1 MLYRRYIKR
10 FIDIILSLT
19 GLIIFA
25 PFFLVIAVLIKKE
38 DGGSVFFR
46 QVRVGQNGRP
56 FKIYKFRT
64 MVENAERLG
73 AKVTKEDDPRITEI
87 GKFLRKYKIDELP
100 QLINVL
106 KGEMSL
112 VGPRPEVPKYVELF
126 KEDYKEILKVK
137 PGITDYASLEYKD
150 ENKLLKG
157 AENPEEIYIKEIL
170 PVKIKYYKRYIKD
183 ISFITDIK
191 LIIKT
196 IMGIVK

>member
-1 MLYRRYIKR
+1 MFYRRYIKR
-10 FIDIILSLT
+10 LIDIILSLS
-19 GLIIFA
+19 GLIILA
-25 PFFLVIAVLIKKE
+25 PFFLLIAVFIKKE

-56 FKIYKFRT
+56 FRIYKFRT

-112 VGPRPEVPKYVELF
+112 VGPRPEVPKYVEMF

-150 ENKLLKG
+150 ENRLLKG
-157 AENPEEIYIKEIL
+157 AKNPEEIYIKEIL
-170 PVKIKYYKRYIKD
+170 PVKIEYYKRYIKD

>member
-1 MLYRRYIKR
+1 MFYRRYIKR
-10 FIDIILSLT
+10 FIDIILSLS
-19 GLIIFA
+19 GLILLF
-25 PFFLVIAVLIKKE
+25 PFFLLIAVLIKKE

-46 QVRVGQNGRP
+46 QVRVGQNGKP

-112 VGPRPEVPKYVELF
+112 VGPRPEVPKYVEMF
-126 KEDYKEILKVK
+126 KKDYEEILKVK

-157 AENPEEIYIKEIL
+157 VENPEEIYIKEIL

-183 ISFITDIK
+183 ISFLTDIK

-196 IMGIVK
+196 IMGIFK

>member
-1 MLYRRYIKR
+1 MFYRRYIKR
-10 FIDIILSLT
+10 FIDIILSLS
-19 GLIIFA
+19 GLVLLF
-25 PFFLVIAVLIKKE
+25 PFFLLIAILIKKE

-46 QVRVGQNGRP
+46 QVRVGQNGKP

-112 VGPRPEVPKYVELF
+112 VGPRPEVPKYVEIF
-126 KEDYKEILKVK
+126 KKDYEEILKVK